1 MYSKFWKELSNDY
14 EKLFETEIGY
24 DVIIYAGE
32 EQNVKEIY
40 AHSNILC
47 IRSQYFRSAFSNNW
61 AEKKDGK
68 FIFRKPNISPK
79 LFNIILRF
87 IYCGNIDLKNL
98 QGLEVL
104 NLLIAVDELNIH
116 SLISYI
122 QEFLIEHRTEFL
134 YQNPTGILEIVYQ
147 HESFTDLW
155 KFCLE
160 KICEEPKILFDSDK
174 FINLKAPLLEL
185 LLKRDDLNVDEIEI
199 WENLIKWGIS
209 QQNIIINDPTKWTK
223 EDIIKIEKELCQF
236 IPLIRFYDIK
246 PEDFFYKVYCYKE
259 ILPKDLIH
267 DLLEFYIVPN
277 IKPKT
282 NLTPSRDPDLKDS
295 TLIKSSHISLFA
307 SWIDKKGSSHYNK
320 KNIPYEFKLLY
331 RSSRDGNGTDSFHEN
346 CDNKGPTIWVAKIKD
361 SIQLIGGYN
370 PLDWNGNTWKTTA
383 DSFIFNFTNGK
394 SISTAEL
401 GYVNN
406 TRYAV
411 YCDDVYGPTMGN
423 LQCNNNNWSYYGVG
437 GCYHPKLGIPTGFTV
452 EEYEVFQVIK
462 KTN

>member
-1 MYSKFWKELSNDY
+1 MFPIL
-14 EKLFETEIGY
+14 EI
-24 DVIIYAGE
+24 
-32 EQNVKEIY
+32 Q
-40 AHSNILC
+40 
-47 IRSQYFRSAFSNNW
+47 
-61 AEKKDGK
+61 
-68 FIFRKPNISPK
+68 RKPNISPK

-134 YQNPTGILEIVYQ
+134 YQNPT
-147 HESFTDLW
+147 
-155 KFCLE
+155 
-160 KICEEPKILFDSDK
+160 
-174 FINLKAPLLEL
+174 
-185 LLKRDDLNVDEIEI
+185 
-199 WENLIKWGIS
+199 
-209 QQNIIINDPTKWTK
+209 
-223 EDIIKIEKELCQF
+223 
-236 IPLIRFYDIK
+236 
-246 PEDFFYKVYCYKE
+246 
-259 ILPKDLIH
+259 
-267 DLLEFYIVPN
+267 VPN